1 MGKDS
6 NFNKWCW
13 TNWIST
19 RKRMKLDTYLT
30 PYTKI
35 NLEWVKNLNIRTK
48 SIKRLRENIGIN
60 FYDLRLGNGFIDIT
74 CKSTGN
80 KRKLH

>member
-74 CKSTGN
+74 
-80 KRKLH
+80 